1 MTSPADGKQA
11 ALMDDAMDF
20 QVRRRAHAWE
30 KTGRA
35 QFVTRIRGHGSL
47 CCEFIFFFFRSI
59 LPPKLA
65 EFLDR
70 VDFSRASRFRWE
82 LGSFSMND
90 LCKKWI
96 QSRIEKL
103 YQREEED
110 LNNTRSVKISQ
121 NQRFEKIPFPPSTKI
136 RNILSTHYLSTLET
150 DRIKMDSILNE
161 APQLSSFLL
170 DLEAWFTKIGGGWPS
185 SARVHRIFRMDGRG
199 EGYNTPWN
207 PPLFP
212 LAAYALFPAC
222 VHTEVTEGGRREK
235 DGRKK
240 HEKREREGSKH
251 EGAEGWSGVC
261 KSKVFYSLNIGPNQT
276 PSARANINALH
287 LVYIIMGVWN

>member
-1 MTSPADGKQA
+1 
-11 ALMDDAMDF
+11 
-20 QVRRRAHAWE
+20 
-30 KTGRA
+30 
-35 QFVTRIRGHGSL
+35 
-47 CCEFIFFFFRSI
+47 
-59 LPPKLA
+59 
-65 EFLDR
+65 
-70 VDFSRASRFRWE
+70 
-82 LGSFSMND
+82 MND

-121 NQRFEKIPFPPSTKI
+121 NQRFEKIRSPSSTKI

-170 DLEAWFTKIGGGWPS
+170 DL
-185 SARVHRIFRMDGRG
+185 VHEDRRERRWMAILGACAPNISMDGRG

-240 HEKREREGSKH
+240 HEKRERRIETRRGGGMERGVQVQSFLFSKYRTQSDTLGAREYKCPPSRLYNHGSVKLT
-251 EGAEGWSGVC
+251 SQSC
-261 KSKVFYSLNIGPNQT
+261 S
-276 PSARANINALH
+276 
-287 LVYIIMGVWN
+287 